1 MNEQNI
7 ENKIRYII
15 DRKKHGVIL
24 FAGDFADMGERKT
37 INKAF
42 QLQLSVYSIVVV
54 TVVPRL
60 LSSRIIPRKLSVSV
74 SWAVLAHFSVR

>member
-1 MNEQNI
+1 MFTRSRKIIVLTHRICRQKTFFWRQENNKMNEQNI

-42 QLQLSVYSIVVV
+42 HI
-54 TVVPRL
+54 
-60 LSSRIIPRKLSVSV
+60 
-74 SWAVLAHFSVR
+74 AVKCV

>member
-42 QLQLSVYSIVVV
+42 HI
-54 TVVPRL
+54 
-60 LSSRIIPRKLSVSV
+60 
-74 SWAVLAHFSVR
+74 AVKCV